1 MNEICTPRPAAA
13 TVLAKQSFKHLQDMF
28 IMAEN
33 NITGVA
39 PEFQGY
45 LLDAMVAIRREVE
58 VRFETKA
65 KTPRTRAHYSA
76 VARNMGAIIET
87 IEREIAARLAPV
99 VGSAINGNGE
109 RVRIVV
115 PA

>member
-13 TVLAKQSFKHLQDMF
+13 TVLAKHSVKHLQDF
-28 IMAEN
+28 IMGEN
-33 NITGVA
+33 NITVVA

-45 LLDAMVAIRREVE
+45 VLDAMVAIRREVE